1 MTARSWQRFS
11 PVKGMLTVVASI
23 RREHVEAFVAA
34 ELERTAPSSDTTRYR
49 LPQHLFKWLDDERG
63 IISLHSGTN
72 QNRNRSRTLAS
83 GTYAWTACW
92 VKGSVF

>member
-1 MTARSWQRFS
+1 MTARSWRRFS

-34 ELERTAPSSDTTRYR
+34 ELERTAPSSGTTRYR

-63 IISLHSGTN
+63 IISLHSGT
-72 QNRNRSRTLAS
+72 QSKPESISDTRFRHICLD
-83 GTYAWTACW
+83 GML
-92 VKGSVF
+92 G